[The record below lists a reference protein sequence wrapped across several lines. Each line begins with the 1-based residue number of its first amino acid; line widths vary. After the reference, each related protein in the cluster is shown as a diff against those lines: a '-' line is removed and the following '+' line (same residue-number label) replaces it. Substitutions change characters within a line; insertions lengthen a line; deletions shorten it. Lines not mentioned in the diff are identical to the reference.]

1 MNESGEGRVPTTRT
15 PRRDSPKNELISAPK
30 RLVILVLKLVISLG
44 SLVVFI
50 AERASCTRVERGHHI
65 IAYCIYNDY
74 YNVPRQKTRHE
85 QTCAYD
91 RGRGQGAGRER
102 AVIELIVALG
112 RGRPVGGERA

>member
-1 MNESGEGRVPTTRT
+1 M
-15 PRRDSPKNELISAPK
+15 
-30 RLVILVLKLVISLG
+30 ILVLVISLG

-50 AERASCTRVERGHHI
+50 AERASRTRVERGHHI
-65 IAYCIYNDY
+65 IAYCIYKDY

-91 RGRGQGAGRER
+91 KGRGQGAGRER
-102 AVIELIVALG
+102 AVIESIVALG